1 MAARLRGEDTGFFY
15 NCFCR
20 MTGVEDKLTYLNELY
35 QFRLELKNSGRNML
49 ILEREIP
56 VPTMEEI
63 SAIRR
68 NTYNNVEQMLFDL
81 SVNIKYSQNIELQRL
96 MNQAFID
103 IMLEELEI
111 SGMNVNRLTNK
122 AVYLLCW
129 LKRYQKELFEGWEMP
144 KIGCFIYL
152 GGCRNENEALFVRML
167 ARLPVDV
174 LILNPNQDT
183 ACC

>member
-1 MAARLRGEDTGFFY
+1 M
-15 NCFCR
+15 
-20 MTGVEDKLTYLNELY
+20 
-35 QFRLELKNSGRNML
+35 
-49 ILEREIP
+49 
-56 VPTMEEI
+56 
-63 SAIRR
+63 
-68 NTYNNVEQMLFDL
+68 FDL

-144 KIGCFIYL
+144 QYRLFYL
-152 GGCRNENEALFVRML
+152 SGWMQE
-167 ARLPVDV
+167 
-174 LILNPNQDT
+174 
-183 ACC
+183 

>member
-1 MAARLRGEDTGFFY
+1 MAKIPDFFY

-103 IMLEELEI
+103 IMLEESEI
-111 SGMNVNRLTNK
+111 
-122 AVYLLCW
+122 
-129 LKRYQKELFEGWEMP
+129 
-144 KIGCFIYL
+144 
-152 GGCRNENEALFVRML
+152 
-167 ARLPVDV
+167 
-174 LILNPNQDT
+174 
-183 ACC
+183 

>member
-1 MAARLRGEDTGFFY
+1 MP
-15 NCFCR
+15 
-20 MTGVEDKLTYLNELY
+20 
-35 QFRLELKNSGRNML
+35 

-129 LKRYQKELFEGWEMP
+129 LK
-144 KIGCFIYL
+144 KISKG
-152 GGCRNENEALFVRML
+152 AV
-167 ARLPVDV
+167 
-174 LILNPNQDT
+174 
-183 ACC
+183 